1 MPPHLVQQVC
11 QLLMDK
17 RFRYS
22 WITTGFEDV
31 MNLRAT
37 CRHINNVVKESRLK
51 FRIRVILHLQ
61 RARYNLEEVDKLLKL
76 LDKEFNWSCT
86 SLTLDYDNRRLEDIM
101 GAILMVEGPIGRKK
115 SWVRTDN
122 KYRRKS
128 IIIKMNKLPLNYN
141 ELSEATFCFFYNET
155 LEI

>member
-1 MPPHLVQQVC
+1 MPPHLIQQVC
-11 QLLMDK
+11 QLLIDK
-17 RFRYS
+17 RRRYS
-22 WITTGFEDV
+22 WITRGFKDV

-51 FRIRVILHLQ
+51 FHIHVIQYLR

-86 SLTLDYDNRRLEDIM
+86 SLTFDYDNQRLEDIM

-115 SWVRTDN
+115 SWARTDN

-128 IIIKMNKLPLNYN
+128 IIIKMIKLPLN
-141 ELSEATFCFFYNET
+141 
-155 LEI
+155 